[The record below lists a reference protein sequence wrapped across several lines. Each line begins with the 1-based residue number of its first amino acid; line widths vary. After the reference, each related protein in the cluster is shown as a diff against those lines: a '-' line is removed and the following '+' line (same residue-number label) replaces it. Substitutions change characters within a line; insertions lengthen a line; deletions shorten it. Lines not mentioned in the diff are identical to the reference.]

1 MDGMK
6 RYRKELSKI
15 ATKLNKFFDNFSAR
29 SENQAR
35 FTFIL
40 GGKLHAQEYYLAA
53 RLLSN

>member
-1 MDGMK
+1 MK